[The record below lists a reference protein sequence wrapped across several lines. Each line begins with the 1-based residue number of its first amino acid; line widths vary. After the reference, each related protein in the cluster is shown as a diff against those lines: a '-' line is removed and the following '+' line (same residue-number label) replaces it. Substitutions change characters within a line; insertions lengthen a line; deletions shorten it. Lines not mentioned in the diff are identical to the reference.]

1 MLEHIPDTPD
11 TPDTLDT
18 RLLLI
23 DDQPF
28 NADLVQAMLASER
41 GIRIDYL
48 DDPVRAVQ
56 FAEDCAPTVILVDR
70 HMPMIDGLEVIRA
83 LKSHPRIK
91 DVPIIMVSSNDNP
104 HTKAEGFAA
113 GAMDYLV
120 KWPDRIELAARA
132 RAHTRAY
139 RTIVERDQA
148 RRALDDS
155 QAALL
160 QRTRELAAA
169 QASLHE
175 AQKMEAL
182 GQLTGGV
189 AQDLND
195 VLQLIGGHL
204 QLLRVAHRAHE
215 PTIRRLDAATDGIR
229 RGAGLAT
236 QLLAFARRQR
246 LQPAVLRIDALLCG
260 MEESLRE
267 ALGGRAL
274 TLSVDGADALV
285 SLDQVELRN
294 TMLHLVRNAAEA
306 MGPDG
311 RLSIAAGAGRLP
323 GTDQAC
329 LRIALTDN
337 GAGMSEETRRRAFE
351 PFFSTKAGS
360 RRAGVGLSLAF
371 GFVKQSGGHIELA
384 STPGAGTVVTLYFP
398 VVDGHQRALVPLAP
412 TVLVVEDEAAVRK
425 ASVEVLRK
433 LGLCVLEAADGDSAL
448 ALIRQKLPIDL
459 LFTDILMPGT
469 TRGQDLALAAADYLP
484 QAKVLFASGYP
495 GDVGEEDIFR
505 RVPLLQKPYRL
516 DEMARLVQ
524 RMLGAGKE

>member
-1 MLEHIPDTPD
+1 MPNQT
-11 TPDTLDT
+11 TDT

-28 NADLVQAMLASER
+28 NADLVQGMLAGEP
-41 GIRIDYL
+41 GIHIDYL
-48 DDPVRAVQ
+48 DDPARAIPV
-56 FAEDCAPTVILVDR
+56 AEACAPTVILVDL
-70 HMPMIDGLEVIRA
+70 HMPMIGGLEVIRA
-83 LKSHPRIK
+83 LKEHPRLA
-91 DVPIIMVSSNDNP
+91 DVPLIMVSSNDNP

-132 RAHTRAY
+132 RAHSRAY

-182 GQLTGGV
+182 GQLTGGI
-189 AQDLND
+189 AQDVND

-204 QLLRVAHRAHE
+204 QLLRVAHRTHE
-215 PTIRRLDAATDGIR
+215 PTVRRLDAAAEGIR

-246 LQPAVLRIDALLCG
+246 LQPATVRVDALLRG
-260 MEESLRE
+260 MESDLRL
-267 ALGGRAL
+267 ALEGRAL
-274 TLSVDGADALV
+274 NLSVDGAEALV
-285 SLDQVELRN
+285 SLDQAEFRN
-294 TMLHLVRNAAEA
+294 TMLHLARNAAEA
-306 MGPDG
+306 MEPVGTLSIEAGPDCM
-311 RLSIAAGAGRLP
+311 P
-323 GTDQAC
+323 GTEGTPC
-329 LRIALTDN
+329 LCICLHDN
-337 GAGMSEETRRRAFE
+337 GAGMTQEVQRRAFE

-371 GFVKQSGGHIELA
+371 GFVKQSGGHIELS
-384 STPGAGTVVTLYFP
+384 STPGEGTCVTLSF
-398 VVDGHQRALVPLAP
+398 PLAEGALP
-412 TVLVVEDEAAVRK
+412 AHAPAAPAHTVLVVEDEALVRA

-433 LGLCVLEAADGDSAL
+433 LGLCVLEAADGESAL
-448 ALIRQKLPIDL
+448 ALIRRKLPIDL
-459 LFTDILMPGT
+459 LFTDIVMPGA
-469 TRGQDLALAAADYLP
+469 TRGQDLALAAGEYLP

-495 GDVGEEDIFR
+495 GDVGDEDIFR

-524 RMLGAGKE
+524 RMLMSES